1 VKTTKIHLKK
11 IYSFWDKKAPFSHW
25 KKALSESFKIREFYL
40 LEKFLDAL
48 LFNPPDLVIYYYHKS
63 PEGLEIFI
71 RDIKLQFNL
80 VRLPL
85 LLVINHDSL
94 RELENYLKAIDD
106 FFFLNSSANEVLLR
120 VELSLRRIDRISDNN
135 PLTGLPG
142 NVSIERNLYK
152 VLESERPYAIGYLDL
167 DNFKAYNDLY
177 GFSRGDELIKNVAR
191 ILVTTISSHTRD
203 GFVGHIGGDDFVFI
217 VPLES
222 VEKVAEEVIKKFE
235 TLIPKLV
242 SRKDLERGYFISKD
256 RQGKT
261 CTFPLPSISIAIVP
275 VKKGKFTHIGEIAER
290 AGQIKKLIK
299 AQPGSVYFVDRRA

>member
-1 VKTTKIHLKK
+1 MKVKLFKK
-11 IYSFWDKKAPFSHW
+11 IYSFWDKKTPFSHW
-25 KKALSESFKIREFYL
+25 KKVLAENYKIREFYT

-63 PEGLEIFI
+63 PDGLEIFI

-85 LLVINHDSL
+85 LLVINNDSL
-94 RELENYLKAIDD
+94 KELENFLKAIDD
-106 FFFLNSSANEVLLR
+106 FFFTSSSAAEVVLR

-142 NVSIERNLYK
+142 NVSIEKNLYK
-152 VLESERPYAIGYLDL
+152 CLESERPYAIGYLDL

-177 GFSRGDELIKNVAR
+177 GFSRGDELIKNLAR
-191 ILVTTISSHTRD
+191 ILVTTVGNLTRD

-217 VPLES
+217 VPLELA
-222 VEKVAEEVIKKFE
+222 EKVSEEVIKKFE
-235 TLIPKLV
+235 ILVPKLV
-242 SRKDLERGYFISKD
+242 SRKDYERGYFISKD

-261 CTFPLPSISIAIVP
+261 CTFPLPSVSIAIVP
-275 VKKGKFTHIGEIAER
+275 VHMGKFTHIGEIAER
-290 AGQIKKLIK
+290 AGQIKKLVK
-299 AQPGSVYFVDRRA
+299 GKPGSVYFVDRRA